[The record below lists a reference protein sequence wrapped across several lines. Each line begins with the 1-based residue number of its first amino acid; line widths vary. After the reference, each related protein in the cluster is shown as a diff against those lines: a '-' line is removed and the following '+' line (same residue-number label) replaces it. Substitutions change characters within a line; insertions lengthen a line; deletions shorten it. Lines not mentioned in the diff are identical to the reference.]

1 MLIQALFA
9 EHVSNALSQEIQE
22 NTLIKKIVK
31 PDKAFTLG
39 T

>member
-1 MLIQALFA
+1 MLIEALFVGHA
-9 EHVSNALSQEIQE
+9 SNALSQEVQE